1 MMGGCKLMNRFL
13 CTSIAQDILNLIIHS
28 TMSDVSFVKCMI
40 LCCIFLEALS
50 MCVVYIMVGVT
61 NE

>member
-1 MMGGCKLMNRFL
+1 MNRFL

-28 TMSDVSFVKCMI
+28 TMSDVSLVKWMI
-40 LCCIFLEALS
+40 LCYIFLDVLY
-50 MCVVYIMVGVT
+50 MCVVYIMVDVT

>member
-1 MMGGCKLMNRFL
+1 MKRFL

-40 LCCIFLEALS
+40 LCCIFLAALY